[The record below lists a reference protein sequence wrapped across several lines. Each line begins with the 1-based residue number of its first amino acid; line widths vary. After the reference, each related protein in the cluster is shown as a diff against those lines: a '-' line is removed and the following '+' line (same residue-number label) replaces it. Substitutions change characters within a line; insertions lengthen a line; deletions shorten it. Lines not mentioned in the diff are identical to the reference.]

1 MEYGLLEKLR
11 KAQLILFSKIKVMV
25 ANKKNIKKEIKITE
39 EEIKFPSINLLG
51 KEIPKEVL
59 KEIPEEAAVFYRFVP
74 IAKKGNLLEI
84 GMVDPSDLKAKEA
97 LRFIT
102 RRNKIE
108 SKIFVISEED
118 INKVLK
124 QYRTLGGEV
133 KKALKELDKELE
145 SDKEVGYKKE
155 KVEDRVSSIVSDAPI
170 TKIVAVMLKHAV
182 EGRASDIHI
191 EAAKDSLKIRFRVDG
206 ILYNSLVLPK
216 DVHSSIVSRI
226 KILSN
231 LKIDETRVPQDGR
244 FHTMIGGIKIDFRV
258 STLPTVNGEK
268 VVLRVLDP
276 NVGLKTFPELGL
288 HGYNLKTLESTIKKP
303 FGMILITG
311 PTGSGKTT
319 TLYSILNK
327 LNQEAV
333 NIVSLEDPVEYF
345 IEGINQSQIR
355 PEIDYSFASGLRH
368 ILRQDPDIIMVGE
381 IRDEETASLAIHASL
396 TGHILLSTLH
406 TNDASGVVP
415 RLIDLNINS
424 FLLPNALNLSIAQ
437 RLVRRLCDKCK
448 EEIEAPPEI
457 SEVIE
462 KEIEKLSI
470 ERKKE
475 FEWKRPFKIYKKK
488 GCSLCGNKGVKGRIA
503 IYEIIIM
510 TPQLEKIIIN
520 KELSDASLKEEALR
534 QGMITMKQDGIYKIL
549 QGVVS
554 FEEVIRVV
562 EE

>member
-1 MEYGLLEKLR
+1 
-11 KAQLILFSKIKVMV
+11 MV

-39 EEIKFPSINLLG
+39 EEIKFPLIDLLG

-74 IAKKGNLLEI
+74 IAKKGNLLEV

-133 KKALKELDKELE
+133 KKALKELDKELK
-145 SDKEVGYKKE
+145 SNKKVGHKKE
-155 KVEDRVSSIVSDAPI
+155 KVEDRVSSIVSEAPI

-191 EAAKDSLKIRFRVDG
+191 EAIKDSLKIRFRVDG
-206 ILYNSLVLPK
+206 ILYNSLILPK

-231 LKIDETRVPQDGR
+231 LKIDETRIPQDGR
-244 FHTMIGGIKIDFRV
+244 FHTMVGGIKIDFRV
-258 STLPTVNGEK
+258 STLPTANGEK

-333 NIVSLEDPVEYF
+333 NIISLEDPVEYF

-381 IRDEETASLAIHASL
+381 IRDEETAGLAIHASL

-457 SEVIE
+457 SEAIE
-462 KEIEKLSI
+462 KEMEKLSP
-470 ERKKE
+470 ERKEE